1 MRRVL
6 KIFFILLLS
15 YLFYIIFFP
24 PILLVSIYGYM
35 YYKDNIKYENSFN
48 RIYKELDYNDSAIL
62 FYKKELEKE
71 YSKFIYADNIVDIF
85 KSHVKLDIAES
96 CIEYRLKK
104 HNEKNWIEKGSA
116 FSKNARNRVVNIDK
130 KLIKKLKNINYKLQ
144 LGFYTYDFN
153 LISNEIAKIT
163 NLCDN
168 KKDIDELYN
177 IFLDRYLEKYIASH
191 IEIETKE
198 KEWLNKL
205 LKTSKNPLY
214 TLYIKNEISL
224 QDIYNKNKFNNSLSS
239 ADLIYE
245 NNNLFVADSKRGIEL
260 WNMEENR
267 TKFIKTLNNKYNKVY
282 HIEKINNLIYA
293 TGEKRFKNYFIIYKY
308 NKKSKSLIEISNIEI
323 GNSNVKEWKFYNNN
337 KNIALACGYG
347 GLYILDISDVLNIKI
362 IKKLEKNSSFY
373 NLKDIDI
380 YINRVYFLSDLL
392 YSLDINSLDI
402 NSTIPPLKKYS
413 SFCIDKENHILYA
426 VENLF
431 SKGVYLHKYKI
442 LNSSKLELLKSK
454 TLKYNLK
461 SINPLMGINVRYMKW
476 YKNRLYLPSKR
487 GLTIYNKDLNIVNT
501 IDIKNLMEFKFLG
514 NKIICATKNSG
525 ILIKYLQPLY
535 K

>member
-1 MRRVL
+1 
-6 KIFFILLLS
+6 
-15 YLFYIIFFP
+15 
-24 PILLVSIYGYM
+24 M
-35 YYKDNIKYENSFN
+35 YYKDNIKYESSFN
-48 RIYKELDYNDSAIL
+48 KIYKELDYNDSTIL

-104 HNEKNWIEKGSA
+104 HNEKNWIEKGTA
-116 FSKNARNRVVNIDK
+116 FSKNIRNKIVNRDK
-130 KLIKKLKNINYKLQ
+130 KLIKKLKNINYKLE

-153 LISNEIAKIT
+153 LISNEIGKIT
-163 NLCDN
+163 NLWGENEDN
-168 KKDIDELYN
+168 QSLCNKKKDIDKLYN

-191 IEIETKE
+191 IEIETE
-198 KEWLNKL
+198 KKKWLNKL

-214 TLYIKNEISL
+214 IKDEISL
-224 QDIYNKNKFNNSLSS
+224 QDIYNKNKFNNSLST

-260 WNMEENR
+260 WSMEENR
-267 TKFIKTLNNKYNKVY
+267 TKFIKTLNNKYNKVL

-293 TGEKRFKNYFIIYKY
+293 TGKKRFKNYFIIYKY
-308 NKKSKSLIEISNIEI
+308 NKESKSLIEISNIEI

-347 GLYILDISDVLNIKI
+347 GLYILDISDVLNVKI
-362 IKKLEKNSSFY
+362 VKKLEKNSSFY

-380 YINRVYFLSDLL
+380 YMNRVYFLSNLL

-402 NSTIPPLKKYS
+402 NNTTPPLKKYS

-476 YKNRLYLPSKR
+476 YRNRLYLPSSR
-487 GLTIYNKDLNIVNT
+487 GLIVYNKDLNIVNR
-501 IDIKNLMEFKFLG
+501 IDIKNLMEFKFLD